1 MFSVLYFVQGKITV
15 YVENETIEVNDD
27 TIVIIKSRKM
37 QYEIKETAKSKLFI
51 IRYWVCGPPDET
63 NNA

>member
-37 QYEIKETAKSKLFI
+37 
-51 IRYWVCGPPDET
+51 
-63 NNA
+63 